1 MHKVMRVEDART
13 HAHVYPF
20 EGLQYVTKGLREA
33 FGKLVDPLRCQL
45 AASRLSNSLH
55 YTSHGCVCITLRAH
69 ACSVCT
75 CPTLCGPKF
84 GVHVSW

>member
-1 MHKVMRVEDART
+1 MHKVMRAEDART

-55 YTSHGCVCITLRAH
+55 YTSHGCVCIRLTQTVKAQET
-69 ACSVCT
+69 S
-75 CPTLCGPKF
+75 
-84 GVHVSW
+84 